1 MIWYMDSFSSLFKK
15 EHRGQLILTIILII
29 YLILGNDTPQPFASL
44 VDNFPAKILIFG
56 IVIYMFLYKNPI
68 LAIISLFVAFE
79 LMRYSSSTI
88 TYDGLVQTYIPS
100 ENNKVSQFTAFN
112 QFPYTLEQEVVK
124 KMAPIVYSGAVLNKA
139 TFHPLL
145 DNLHDASPLN
155 TI

>member
-1 MIWYMDSFSSLFKK
+1 MDSFSSLFKK
-15 EHRGQLILTIILII
+15 EHRGELILTIILII
-29 YLILGNDTPQPFASL
+29 YLILGNDTPQPVASL
-44 VDNFPAKILIFG
+44 VDNFPAKIIIFG

-79 LMRYSSSTI
+79 LMRYSSSNI

-100 ENNKVSQFTAFN
+100 ENNKTSQFTAFN

-139 TFHPLL
+139 TFQPLL

-155 TI
+155 TFN

>member
-1 MIWYMDSFSSLFKK
+1 MSSFSSLFKK
-15 EHRGQLILTIILII
+15 EHRGELILTIILII
-29 YLILGNDTPQPFASL
+29 YLILGNDTPQQFASL
-44 VDNFPAKILIFG
+44 VDNFLGKIIIFG

-79 LMRYSSSTI
+79 LMRYSSSNI

-100 ENNKVSQFTAFN
+100 ENNKTSQFTAFN

-139 TFHPLL
+139 TFQPLL

-155 TI
+155 TFN